1 MKSFI
6 KKKKNFFFFFF
17 WYYRDTFQSVHW
29 KYWGSILS
37 PDLKTESDR
46 FFSFFFFSFQPLYFV
61 VRLIQFLLPSQKF
74 SGWVVFVKKKQKTLR
89 AGGKSCRE
97 RKQQQQRRRR
107 RRRKRRWWVRWA
119 CSIVPQ
125 AGNRALLTLR
135 VSYWSINSEEL
146 CVRERERER
155 ERERGRWRSVTPPN
169 KEKTET
175 CTNDESLISG
185 QERTFSF
192 HPSLCF
198 FFSSLPRSISVFNI
212 CFQASPLL
220 PLLSSNLFLSITS
233 FLFFSLS
240 LPPKSHLLS
249 NVNFSIHSL
258 SLSISHFFPP
268 LHIFCFTFNHC
279 CFFFP
284 PSWHFPSPSCIR
296 TRVSVD
302 ACLPTGASRAWSC
315 RVLPSLSA
323 RPDVF
328 SLCAVCR
335 QSGAVVTCDFCGKLF
350 SFLQGD

>member
-1 MKSFI
+1 M
-6 KKKKNFFFFFF
+6 
-17 WYYRDTFQSVHW
+17 
-29 KYWGSILS
+29 
-37 PDLKTESDR
+37 
-46 FFSFFFFSFQPLYFV
+46 
-61 VRLIQFLLPSQKF
+61 
-74 SGWVVFVKKKQKTLR
+74 
-89 AGGKSCRE
+89 
-97 RKQQQQRRRR
+97 
-107 RRRKRRWWVRWA
+107 
-119 CSIVPQ
+119 
-125 AGNRALLTLR
+125 
-135 VSYWSINSEEL
+135 
-146 CVRERERER
+146 RER

-212 CFQASPLL
+212 CFRASPLL

-284 PSWHFPSPSCIR
+284 PS
-296 TRVSVD
+296 
-302 ACLPTGASRAWSC
+302 
-315 RVLPSLSA
+315 
-323 RPDVF
+323 
-328 SLCAVCR
+328 
-335 QSGAVVTCDFCGKLF
+335 
-350 SFLQGD
+350 